1 MSFKLF
7 APFFVAVALILAGCA
22 TPTKMAFHQDTE
34 AVTSTTKPVFLMTA
48 TLKNSYR
55 PSYQPKVIV
64 LNVEKEGASQRGDR
78 INFTMDDKAKNES
91 DSPELANSYF
101 FRMELEKG
109 NYLLRGL
116 TGFSG
121 IFPVRGNFFAP
132 LHAEMKSAVPGIFY
146 LGHVN
151 ATVRERIGNE
161 FRAGL
166 PIPLVDQ
173 AVTGFSG
180 GTFDIE
186 ITDQFEI
193 DVSEFRARFP
203 ALREVVI
210 QKAIL
215 APFDRAKAQQWWE
228 AQ

>member
-1 MSFKLF
+1 ML
-7 APFFVAVALILAGCA
+7 GRN
-22 TPTKMAFHQDTE
+22 
-34 AVTSTTKPVFLMTA
+34 ST
-48 TLKNSYR
+48 
-55 PSYQPKVIV
+55 SYQPKVI
-64 LNVEKEGASQRGDR
+64 LLSVEKEGASQRSDH
-78 INFTMDDKAKNES
+78 ITFTMDDKAKNES
-91 DSPELANSYF
+91 DSPELGNSYF
-101 FRMELEKG
+101 FRLELEKG

-121 IFPVRGNFFAP
+121 VFPVRGNFFLP

-161 FRAGL
+161 FRAGF
-166 PIPLVDQ
+166 PIPLIDQ

-186 ITDQFEI
+186 ITDQFET
-193 DVSEFRARFP
+193 DVPEFRARFP

-210 QKAIL
+210 QKAVL
-215 APFDRAKAQQWWE
+215 APFDRAKAQQLWE

>member
-1 MSFKLF
+1 MSPKLL
-7 APFFVAVALILAGCA
+7 APFFVAAALILAGCA
-22 TPTKMAFHQDTE
+22 TPTKMAFHKDTE
-34 AVTSTTKPVFLMTA
+34 TVTSTTKPIFLMTA

-55 PSYQPKVIV
+55 QSYQPKVIV
-64 LNVEKEGASQRGDR
+64 LNVEKEGASQKSDR

-91 DSPELANSYF
+91 GSPELGNSYF

-109 NYLLRGL
+109 NYVLRGL

-121 IFPVRGNFFAP
+121 VFPVRGHFFAP
-132 LHAEMKSAVPGIFY
+132 LHARMESTVPGIFY

-151 ATVRERIGNE
+151 AIVRERIENE
-161 FRAGL
+161 FRAGSPL
-166 PIPLVDQ
+166 PLVDQ

-186 ITDQFEI
+186 ITDQFEN
-193 DVSEFRARFP
+193 DVPEFRARFP
-203 ALREVVI
+203 ALREAVI
-210 QKAIL
+210 QKAVL

-228 AQ
+228 TR